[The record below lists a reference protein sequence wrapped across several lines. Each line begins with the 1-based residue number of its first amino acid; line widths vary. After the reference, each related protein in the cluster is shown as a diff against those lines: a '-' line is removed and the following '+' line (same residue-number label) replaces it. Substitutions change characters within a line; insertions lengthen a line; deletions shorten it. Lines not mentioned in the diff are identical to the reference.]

1 MGLFEKVKEKFHH
14 DKDNE
19 NRMMTTEN
27 NQEKFGLVSNN
38 GKPRNNMMDTIS
50 NEQGAKELG
59 LKNNLDLQYNDE
71 VKNKN
76 LLTHSISNEQAQE
89 LSNGINIERDD
100 SSPRNK
106 LLDLT
111 SNEEFKND
119 TASSTPLQK
128 VNSDRLL

>member
-1 MGLFEKVKEKFHH
+1 MGFIERLKEKFHH
-14 DKDNE
+14 DKGNE

-27 NQEKFGLVSNN
+27 NQEKFGLSSKNER
-38 GKPRNNMMDTIS
+38 PRNNMMDTIS

-59 LKNNLDLQYNDE
+59 SKNNLDLQYDEE

-89 LSNGINIERDD
+89 LSNGINIQNDN

-119 TASSTPLQK
+119 TATSAPMEK